1 MLELTSKHRLS
12 ADEGADI
19 KRALLDS
26 VRSGGFFAAP
36 EVAANLIA
44 AFELV
49 DRSTAEPIP
58 SVR

>member
-1 MLELTSKHRLS
+1 MLELTTKHRLS
-12 ADEGADI
+12 ADEAADI

-26 VRSGGFFAAP
+26 ARISVNEPYWLAKS
-36 EVAANLIA
+36 LIES
-44 AFELV
+44 FELV